1 MKSCKISLIS
11 RIIFHVTLVIF
22 AIMSIGG
29 PMLLANAGIINSTLG
44 IETEKGSGLS
54 SNVYYDTQFKNMA
67 EVKAASLKVIEET
80 MAEGAVLL
88 KNDNSALPLAK
99 NDTVNMYGFA
109 SHYTVHTGQGS
120 SGSDGA
126 LGDRVSLYE
135 GLKNAGLTMNEAL
148 NEWYKAQSDKDF
160 YSSTNSNFIKESC
173 WN

>member
-1 MKSCKISLIS
+1 MKNGKISLIS

-29 PMLLANAGIINSTLG
+29 PMLLANADVINSTLG

-54 SNVYYDTQFKNMA
+54 SNMYYDTQFKTMA
-67 EVKAASLKVIEET
+67 EVKAASLKTIEET
-80 MAEGAVLL
+80 MSEGAVLL

-109 SHYTVHTGQGS
+109 SNFTVHTGQGS

-135 GLKNAGLTMNEAL
+135 GLKNAGLTHERKL
-148 NEWYKAQSDKDF
+148 
-160 YSSTNSNFIKESC
+160 
-173 WN
+173 